1 MSSEL
6 PLAPR
11 YTLDDESPWLVGIDP
26 VRRYWIRAN
35 GAEDMRIAIPGL
47 STVSFETLKE
57 AMKSFRTLPVGATLT
72 LPTFTTELLTIH
84 CLANNLYAVPYPIN
98 NALVWHLFD
107 RETIEAFLLT
117 AHPDWQCAP
126 QDIALGRDTIFQSWG
141 QPSAVA

>member
-35 GAEDMRIAIPGL
+35 GAEDVKIAIPGL

-57 AMKSFRTLPVGATLT
+57 AIKSFRTLPVGATLT
-72 LPTFTTELLTIH
+72 LPTFTTERLTIH

-98 NALVWHLFD
+98 NALTWHLFD

-126 QDIALGRDTIFQSWG
+126 QDIALGRDTIFQAWG
-141 QPSAVA
+141 QSSAA